1 MLLKGEGF
9 ASFVSPFSGFPGDRG
24 ELASSNELRWSLI
37 LSRSLGLGEN
47 ATRPQLLVKPGRV
60 SITTI
65 GHLER
70 ATSLDSG
77 VLH

>member
-24 ELASSNELRWSLI
+24 ELASSYELRWSLI

-47 ATRPQLLVKPGRV
+47 ANRPHF
-60 SITTI
+60 S
-65 GHLER
+65 
-70 ATSLDSG
+70 
-77 VLH
+77 